1 MKKYWIILSLIALI
15 TGCRATSEIINPE
28 EYDATK
34 HARVRVFASGE
45 QGAMI
50 YLNVGVDCETNK
62 EGTFIRPD
70 GWFNSVN
77 RIGMTQTAATD
88 KAQMKGIKFREF
100 VIPAGKVVNITPADF
115 TAVRYCGKVGQPCNI
130 HQKQICEYGPRKKQ
144 ENILL
149 RGLVAT
155 LDTIE
160 KITTLGNA
168 KDESDESK
176 RSDDRRSFIP
186 QAGHQYEFN
195 PVGCGIIVKD
205 ITEEEITE
213 VKLSPYYQ
221 CPSEK

>member
-1 MKKYWIILSLIALI
+1 MKNLWTILSLVVLI

-45 QGAMI
+45 QGAQI
-50 YLNVGVDCETNK
+50 HLNIDVDCNTNK
-62 EGTFIRPD
+62 EGTPIKPD

-88 KAQMKGIKFREF
+88 KAQVKGIKFREF

-115 TAVRYCGKVGQPCNI
+115 TYVRYCGKVGQPCNSYP
-130 HQKQICEYGPRKKQ
+130 KQICEYGPLKR
-144 ENILL
+144 NILL
-149 RGLVAT
+149 DGLTVIGKIAT
-155 LDTIE
+155 F
-160 KITTLGNA
+160 GMA
-168 KDESDESK
+168 PADESK
-176 RSDDRRSFIP
+176 RRDDRRSFIP